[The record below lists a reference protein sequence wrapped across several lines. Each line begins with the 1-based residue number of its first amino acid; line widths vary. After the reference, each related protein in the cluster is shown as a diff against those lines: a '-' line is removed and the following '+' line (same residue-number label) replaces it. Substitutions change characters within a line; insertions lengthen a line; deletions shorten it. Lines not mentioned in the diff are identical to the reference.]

1 MSTSLPRTSL
11 REAQKALTRSRLLDA
26 AAELFV
32 RQGYAATTI
41 EEIAT
46 AAGATRATF
55 YLHFSSKS
63 DLVHGLY
70 AALVEYDAEY
80 AHLIEVCRDP
90 SEAALRAWL
99 DAFVAGLDSPA
110 NYWVA
115 LRLAGAAD
123 QEAREAAE
131 QDFGRSAS
139 KLAAGLERVRGW
151 EPDRAH
157 LMAVVLKR
165 QLDVCQDDWIR
176 ARWDR
181 ERGHLLDT
189 LARMWSAALKER

>member
-1 MSTSLPRTSL
+1 MTTPLPPTSL
-11 REAQKALTRSRLLDA
+11 REAQKALTRTRLLDA
-26 AAELFV
+26 AAELFA

-55 YLHFSSKS
+55 YLHFASKS
-63 DLVHGLY
+63 DVVHGLY
-70 AALVEYDAEY
+70 AALVEYDADY
-80 AHLIEVCRDP
+80 AHLIEVCRRP
-90 SEAALRAWL
+90 TEPALREWL
-99 DAFVAGLDSPA
+99 DSFVAGLDSPA

-115 LRLAGAAD
+115 LREAAAAD
-123 QEAREAAE
+123 KEARAASE
-131 QDFGRSAS
+131 QDFSRSAD

-151 EPDRAH
+151 DADRSQLVAH
-157 LMAVVLKR
+157 VLKR

-176 ARWDR
+176 ARWAA

-189 LARMWSAALKER
+189 LARMWAAALTA

>member
-1 MSTSLPRTSL
+1 MSTQMPHTSL
-11 REAQKALTRSRLLDA
+11 REAQKALTRTRLLDA
-26 AAELFV
+26 AAELFA
-32 RQGYAATTI
+32 RQGYSATTI

-55 YLHFSSKS
+55 YLHFASKS

-70 AALVEYDAEY
+70 AALVEYDADY

-90 SEAALRAWL
+90 TEEALRAWL

-115 LRLAGAAD
+115 LRVAGAAD
-123 QEAREAAE
+123 REARDAAE
-131 QDFGRSAS
+131 QDFARSAG

-151 EPDRAH
+151 DPDRAH
-157 LMAVVLKR
+157 LIAVILKR

-181 ERGHLLDT
+181 ERGRLLDT
-189 LARMWSAALKER
+189 LARMWSAALR

>member
-1 MSTSLPRTSL
+1 MSTPLPPTSL
-11 REAQKALTRSRLLDA
+11 REAQKALTRTRLLDA
-26 AAELFV
+26 AAELFA
-32 RQGYAATTI
+32 REGYTATTI
-41 EEIAT
+41 EDIAT

-70 AALVEYDAEY
+70 AALVEYDADY
-80 AHLIEVCRDP
+80 AHLIEVCRKP
-90 SEAALRAWL
+90 SEAARRAWL

-115 LRLAGAAD
+115 LRVAGSAD
-123 QEAREAAE
+123 REARDAAE
-131 QDFGRSAS
+131 QDFARSAA

-151 EPDRAH
+151 DPDRAY
-157 LMAVVLKR
+157 LIAVVLKR

-176 ARWDR
+176 SRWDD
-181 ERGHLLDT
+181 ERGHLLDP
-189 LARMWSAALKER
+189 LARMWSAALS